1 MELFYITRPPGTA
14 FSFSASRLFH
24 SIGSTEVKKESTF
37 KTFVLLVSFCSDN
50 N

>member
-1 MELFYITRPPGTA
+1 MLHAPAHGPQLFSQSVYP
-14 FSFSASRLFH
+14 LLH